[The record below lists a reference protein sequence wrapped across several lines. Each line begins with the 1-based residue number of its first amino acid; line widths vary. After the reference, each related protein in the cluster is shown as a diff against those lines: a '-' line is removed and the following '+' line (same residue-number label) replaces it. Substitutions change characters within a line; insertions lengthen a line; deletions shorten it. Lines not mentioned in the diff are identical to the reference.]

1 MVPNR
6 IPLPGLC
13 LGLGP
18 ASWLAQL
25 NCSSFLS
32 DPGEP
37 PDSSAGCPQPSTT
50 FLPAVA
56 ASKLKLLHSA
66 WPVLLPHLH
75 SSRAWQWAPA
85 HRMSSGQAWKWL
97 AGCIEPR
104 YQTWCSLTGDRCCW
118 VFLSLPHPCLLT
130 PSLLMNRAGRSLTQL
145 LDLAGPAI
153 MLIPSSVPQPNLPCP
168 DQGLHTTGFL
178 PSSKAVHYLELC
190 NHGFIC
196 IGTKIQWTAL
206 TGVS

>member
-56 ASKLKLLHSA
+56 AFKLKLLHSA

-104 YQTWCSLTGDRCCW
+104 YQTWCS
-118 VFLSLPHPCLLT
+118 PLLAT
-130 PSLLMNRAGRSLTQL
+130 DVAESSWAF
-145 LDLAGPAI
+145 
-153 MLIPSSVPQPNLPCP
+153 LIPVFSPQACWWTGQGAHWPSCLTWLGLLSCLSPALSHSQPC
-168 DQGLHTTGFL
+168 H
-178 PSSKAVHYLELC
+178 
-190 NHGFIC
+190 
-196 IGTKIQWTAL
+196 AL
-206 TGVS
+206 TRAFTQQDFFPPAKLCTI

>member
-104 YQTWCSLTGDRCCW
+104 YQTWCSPLLATD
-118 VFLSLPHPCLLT
+118 VPESSSSLSSHPK
-130 PSLLMNRAGRSLTQL
+130 PADEQGR
-145 LDLAGPAI
+145 
-153 MLIPSSVPQPNLPCP
+153 
-168 DQGLHTTGFL
+168 
-178 PSSKAVHYLELC
+178 
-190 NHGFIC
+190 
-196 IGTKIQWTAL
+196 AL
-206 TGVS
+206 TDPAAWLGWACYHAYPQLCPTANLAMPWPGPSHNRISSLQQSCALSRTL